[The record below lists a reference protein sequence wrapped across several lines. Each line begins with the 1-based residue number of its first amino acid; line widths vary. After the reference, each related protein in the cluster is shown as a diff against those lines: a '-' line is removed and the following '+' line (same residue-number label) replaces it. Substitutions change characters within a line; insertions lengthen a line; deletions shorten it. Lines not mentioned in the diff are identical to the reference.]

1 LSRLAVGI
9 IGGGWIARR
18 HVPAI
23 DAAEGV
29 DLVAVCDAE
38 VSRAEAI
45 AAPRRARAYRD
56 WTAMLERERLDALW
70 VCTPPLLHREPTV
83 AALDRGIHV
92 YLEKPIA
99 RTVADGEAI
108 AAAAAKAEAIC
119 MVGYQWHA
127 SNLLDRVR
135 EATSG
140 QAIALLA
147 ARNYGPVAGR
157 PWFIDRAQGGGQI
170 LERGS
175 HHIDLQRAIAGEIEA
190 VEAVASPVKLARAGQ
205 RRDIEDALTLTFHF
219 ATGALGSVNLAW
231 TADGQPELYSLD
243 VIASNASIWV
253 DLGPD
258 DFRIQGMARGI
269 DLDASDCD
277 PFDRSVARFLE
288 AARSRDRTRVFC
300 TADDALNTLVVA
312 LACERALSEGGTVGV
327 LD

>member
-1 LSRLAVGI
+1 MTPLAVGI
-9 IGGGWIARR
+9 IGAGWIARR
-18 HVPAI
+18 HAPAI
-23 DAAEGV
+23 DAADGV

-38 VSRAEAI
+38 LSRAEAI
-45 AAPRRARAYRD
+45 AAPRRARSYGD
-56 WTAMLERERLDALW
+56 WTDMLEGERLDALW
-70 VCTPPLLHREPTV
+70 VCTPPLLHREPAV

-108 AAAAAKAEAIC
+108 AATAARADAIC

-127 SNLLDRVR
+127 SELLDLVR

-140 QAIALLA
+140 QTIGLLTG
-147 ARNYGPVAGR
+147 RNYGPVAGR

-190 VEAVASPVKLARAGQ
+190 VEAVASPVKLARTDA

-219 ATGALGSVNLAW
+219 ASGALGSVNIAW

-243 VIASNASIWV
+243 VIASDVSIWL
-253 DLGPD
+253 DLGPE
-258 DFRIQGMARGI
+258 DFRMRGMARGV
-269 DLDASDCD
+269 DLDASYGD
-277 PFDRSVARFLE
+277 PFDRSVDRFLE
-288 AARSRDRTRVFC
+288 AVHSGDRRRVFC
-300 TADDALNTLVVA
+300 TPEDALGTLVVA
-312 LACERALSEGGTVGV
+312 LACERALADGDTAPVAR
-327 LD
+327 

>member
-1 LSRLAVGI
+1 MSRLAVGI

-18 HVPAI
+18 HVPTI
-23 DAAEGV
+23 DAAEDV

-99 RTVADGEAI
+99 RTAADGEAI
-108 AAAAAKAEAIC
+108 AAAAANAQAIC

-147 ARNYGPVAGR
+147 GRNYGPVAGR

-190 VEAVASPVKLARAGQ
+190 VEAVASPVKLARAGP
-205 RRDIEDALTLTFHF
+205 RRNIEDALTLTFHF
-219 ATGALGSVNLAW
+219 DSGALGSVNLAW

-243 VIASNASIWV
+243 VIASDASIWL

-269 DLDASDCD
+269 DLDVSYSD
-277 PFDRSVARFLE
+277 PFDRSIARFLE
-288 AARSRDRTRVFC
+288 AARSHDRTRVFC
-300 TADDALNTLVVA
+300 TADDALGTLVVA

-327 LD
+327 SD

>member
-1 LSRLAVGI
+1 MTRLAVGI

-18 HVPAI
+18 HVPMI

-38 VSRAEAI
+38 LSRAEAI

-56 WTAMLERERLDALW
+56 WAAMLERERLDALW
-70 VCTPPLLHREPTV
+70 VCTPPLLHREPAV

-99 RTVADGEAI
+99 RTAADGEAI
-108 AAAAAKAEAIC
+108 AATAARAEAIC

-127 SNLLDRVR
+127 SELLNRVR

-140 QAIALLA
+140 QAIGLLTG
-147 ARNYGPVAGR
+147 RNYGPVAGR

-175 HHIDLQRAIAGEIEA
+175 HHIDLQRAVAGAIEA
-190 VEAVASPVKLARAGQ
+190 VEAIASPVRLARSDA

-219 ATGALGSVNLAW
+219 ASGALGSVNIAW

-243 VIASNASIWV
+243 VIARDASIWL
-253 DLGPD
+253 DLGPQH
-258 DFRIQGMARGI
+258 FRMQGMAGGVE
-269 DLDASDCD
+269 LDASYGD
-277 PFDRSVARFLE
+277 PFDRSIARFLE
-288 AARSRDRTRVFC
+288 AARTGDRRWVVC
-300 TADDALNTLVVA
+300 TPEDALSTLVVA
-312 LACERALSEGGTVGV
+312 LACERALTEGGTVPV
-327 LD
+327 TR